1 MKTISKI
8 YFFIVSKI
16 YLIFISTQ
24 PNISLGKK
32 VRFKRLPL
40 IYVDKNAQLI
50 IGNNVMINSDNSR
63 YHLNMFTACKLIIDK
78 PGAILTIGDNCRIHG
93 TCIHAYK
100 SVTIGKNCLIAA
112 NTQIIDGNGHEL
124 SFENVANRIKTVDDA
139 RPVVIEDNVWIG
151 TSVIILPGVTIG
163 AGSVIAAGSI
173 VNKSIPA
180 MVIAGGNPARVIKD
194 MNANNISTL

>member
-1 MKTISKI
+1 MKTISRI

-32 VRFKRLPL
+32 VRFKGLPL

-63 YHLNMFTACKLIIDK
+63 YHLNMFTACKIIIDK
-78 PGAILTIGDNCRIHG
+78 PGAIITIGDNCRIHG

-194 MNANNISTL
+194 MNVNSISTL

>member
-1 MKTISKI
+1 MKTISRI
-8 YFFIVSKI
+8 YFFIISKL

-63 YHLNMFTACKLIIDK
+63 YHLNMFTACKIIIDK
-78 PGAILTIGDNCRIHG
+78 PGAIITIGDNCRIHG

-180 MVIAGGNPARVIKD
+180 MVIAGGNPARVIKE
-194 MNANNISTL
+194 MNVNGSSTL